1 MGIQDKELAKR
12 AALYVR
18 KWKTKCAGV
27 ICKSHKDRS
36 VCELELAW
44 EKAKI
49 QAEND
54 LLNAFLARQEGQ
66 EVDLTAMDTA

>member
-12 AALYVR
+12 AAVYMR
-18 KWKTKCAGV
+18 KWKPKCNGI
-27 ICKSHKDRS
+27 ICKDHKDRS

-49 QAEND
+49 QAEDD

-66 EVDLTAMDTA
+66 EVDLSSQETA